1 MFLVDNTSLEFQ
13 LSTGFLSALQVK
25 TLGIFARFIEPLAES
40 NGKISDQIIR
50 FYPIRWKNV
59 HRGLIGVS
67 DTRQAKT
74 YPLLLQAK
82 DSVGHS
88 VLTSFNHLNEI
99 GVNVGDTVEKGRRI
113 GLMQETG
120 QVPGSHLH
128 LGMVVHGGYSGFRE
142 EDGMEFLRHKR
153 RRKSKTITVR

>member
-1 MFLVDNTSLEFQ
+1 M
-13 LSTGFLSALQVK
+13 
-25 TLGIFARFIEPLAES
+25 
-40 NGKISDQIIR
+40 
-50 FYPIRWKNV
+50 
-59 HRGLIGVS
+59 S

-113 GLMQETG
+113 GLMEETG

-128 LGMVVHGGYSGFRE
+128 LGMVVHGV
-142 EDGMEFLRHKR
+142 
-153 RRKSKTITVR
+153 TVDPEKWTAWNFSATKGGGNPRQSL